1 MALEIF
7 CKIEKIPCESNVGAY
22 KDSFK
27 VESFQI
33 GGMYNYNIAT
43 ETGQGTTDLGAVQI
57 SKLIDKSS
65 ANIMDAVLYKL
76 KVPKVTIEIVN
87 DKSKDGGRAK
97 HVTYTLEQCR
107 ITSYMHQTSGS
118 LSETISILYRILKF
132 DDHFTSQKMQ
142 YNLGEPDAKKSL

>member
-1 MALEIF
+1 MALEAF
-7 CKIEKIPCESNVGAY
+7 CKIEKIPCESNIGGY
-22 KDSFK
+22 KDYFK

-33 GGMYNYNIAT
+33 GGMYHYNVAT

-57 SKLIDKSS
+57 TKLIDKSS

-97 HVTYTLEQCR
+97 HVTYTLENCR
-107 ITSYMHQTSGS
+107 ITSYMHSTGMT
-118 LSETISILYRILKF
+118 LGETISILYRVLKF

-142 YNLGEPDAKKSL
+142 YDLGSPDAKKSL